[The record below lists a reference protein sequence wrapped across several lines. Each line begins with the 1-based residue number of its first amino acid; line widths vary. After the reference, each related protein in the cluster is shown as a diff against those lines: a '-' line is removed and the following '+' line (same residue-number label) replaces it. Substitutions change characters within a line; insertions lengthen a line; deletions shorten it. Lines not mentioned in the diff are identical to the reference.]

1 MSRQNIKC
9 EKIAKK
15 QYKDLDIRATQHLRL
30 ILEKSWVTHVL
41 ESIWFNILVIKAK
54 AIIGKLFLKNLKV
67 KYIEWTTH
75 HINNLHVKS

>member
-1 MSRQNIKC
+1 MYLQYLKGFWQNAVYMV
-9 EKIAKK
+9 IA
-15 QYKDLDIRATQHLRL
+15 I
-30 ILEKSWVTHVL
+30 S
-41 ESIWFNILVIKAK
+41 FNILVIKAK